1 MSTICF
7 VLPVVSDVDK
17 LAGVSLA
24 VVTEEHG
31 ASAGKGSLE
40 LGAGFVESLV
50 TLQQLDDKDGELL
63 ERAWAYRNRDSLY
76 LTLLAEM
83 NLIQNENV
91 KTNNIIS
98 PYFLIPVFP
107 TCHHLWSA
115 VLGVKLQVSTSPS
128 TARLAS

>member
-1 MSTICF
+1 M
-7 VLPVVSDVDK
+7 VLPVISDVDK

-31 ASAGKGSLE
+31 ASTGKGSLK

-91 KTNNIIS
+91 KTNNICWGQ
-98 PYFLIPVFP
+98 
-107 TCHHLWSA
+107 TC
-115 VLGVKLQVSTSPS
+115 V
-128 TARLAS
+128 ASSKEDSH

>member
-31 ASAGKGSLE
+31 ASAGKGSLK

-63 ERAWAYRNRDSLY
+63 ERTWKHK
-76 LTLLAEM
+76 TLE
-83 NLIQNENV
+83 I
-91 KTNNIIS
+91 
-98 PYFLIPVFP
+98 YFLKQN
-107 TCHHLWSA
+107 LR
-115 VLGVKLQVSTSPS
+115 VSPGLIETE
-128 TARLAS
+128 TASILLCSLR